1 LPIENV
7 NGLPTHEQQNLFYT
21 VRQYSQR
28 TKSII
33 METSAQGTPK
43 TIYLKDYA
51 PAPYKAEH
59 TSLSFEL
66 FEDKTIVKSA
76 VLYVKNANDNTL
88 ILNGQDQ
95 VITSVEMNGAP
106 FNGYEIVDHK
116 MIIKNASDT
125 FTLSITSEIDP
136 ASNTAL
142 EGLYKSQGTYC
153 TQCEAEGFRRITYF
167 QDRPDVLST
176 FSVRIEGD
184 KSKYPILLSNGNL
197 IETGNLENGRHFTA
211 WHDPSPKPC
220 YLFALVAGDLV
231 SIEDSF
237 KTMSGRNVALH
248 IYVRAGDEKQCH
260 HAMQSLKKAMRW
272 DEEKYGREYQL
283 DLFNIVAVSDFN
295 MGAMENT
302 SLNIFNTKLV
312 LAHQETA
319 TDTDFYSVE
328 AVIGHE
334 YFHNWTGN
342 RVTCRDWFQLSL
354 KEGLTVFRDQEFSAD
369 TNSRAVQRI
378 DDVDQLRRLQF
389 SEDASPLAHS
399 VQPDS
404 FIEISNFYTTTVYE
418 KGAEIIRM
426 QHTLLGEQT
435 YRHATDLY
443 FNRYDGH
450 AVTCDD
456 FVQCM
461 ADASKRDMSQFF
473 LWYKQA
479 GTPSVIAS
487 SHYNAEQQQFSLS
500 LTQSQ
505 PDTAGQTDKKPL
517 LIPVAV
523 GLLDEQGVETHATQI
538 LEMTAREQSFTFD
551 NVHARPVPSILR
563 GFSAPVKL
571 TTDLSDDDLRLLQLK
586 DTDGFNKWEAG
597 QTLALRNIERVM
609 ANSEADIS
617 QFIDDFGVII
627 EQAIAGDGDKALF
640 ARALTLPTIAV
651 IAQTQK
657 MIDPAAIDNAR
668 TQILT
673 AIKRSHKEAL
683 KRLYD
688 GNANSGVFTVSPE
701 AMGRRALQNITIEL
715 LTVTNGTGCAAFAKA
730 HYDNADNMTDRVA
743 ALACLAD
750 SVQPERE
757 IAFADFYQRFKD
769 YQLVV
774 DKWFTL
780 QAMANRDAIFDD
792 FTKLRQHQ
800 EFNIKNPNR
809 VRSLYSAF
817 ALNNPV
823 KFHDPSGQGY
833 ALLRNVIVELN
844 TINPQIASR
853 LVTPLREWKRYTPVL
868 QIQMKEALQTIMD
881 TPNLSNDVF
890 ELVSKS
896 LNG

>member
-1 LPIENV
+1 MDLESN
-7 NGLPTHEQQNLFYT
+7 
-21 VRQYSQR
+21 
-28 TKSII
+28 
-33 METSAQGTPK
+33 ATPK

-51 PAPYKAEH
+51 PAPYRVSH
-59 TSLSFEL
+59 VDLSFSL
-66 FEDKTIVKSA
+66 FEEKTIVKSEVQYIRSTDA
-76 VLYVKNANDNTL
+76 VSVDLV
-88 ILNGQDQ
+88 LNGQDQ
-95 VITSVEMNGAP
+95 VITAVEKDGVA
-106 FNGYEIVDHK
+106 FDGYTLTEQQ
-116 MIIKNASDT
+116 MIIKDAGEK

-142 EGLYKSQGTYC
+142 EGLYKSQGSYC

-184 KSKYPILLSNGNL
+184 KSKYPVMLSNGNL
-197 IETGNLENGRHFTA
+197 VASGDLAHGRHFTA
-211 WHDPSPKPC
+211 WHDPFPKPC

-231 SIEDSF
+231 RIEDTF
-237 KTMSGRNVALH
+237 QTVSGRQVTLH
-248 IYVRAGDEKQCH
+248 IYVRKGDEQQCD
-260 HAMQSLKKAMRW
+260 HAMQSLKKAMKW

-369 TNSRAVQRI
+369 MNSRAVQRI

-389 SEDASPLAHS
+389 SEDASPLAHA
-399 VQPDS
+399 VQPDN

-418 KGAEIIRM
+418 KGAELIRM
-426 QHTLLGEQT
+426 QHTLLGPDT
-435 YRHATDLY
+435 YRKATDLY
-443 FNRYDGH
+443 FERYDGH
-450 AVTCDD
+450 AVTCND

-461 ADASKRDMSQFF
+461 ADASGRDLSQFF

-479 GTPSVIAS
+479 GTPTLKVS
-487 SHYNAEQQQFSLS
+487 SQYNAAQQQFTLS
-500 LTQSQ
+500 LTQAQ

-517 LIPVAV
+517 HIPVAV
-523 GLLDEQGVETHATQI
+523 GLLDELGNETHATQI
-538 LEMTAREQSFTFD
+538 LEMTAREQTFTFD
-551 NVHARPVPSILR
+551 GVLSRPVPSILR

-586 DTDGFNKWEAG
+586 DTDGFNKWESG

-609 ANSEADIS
+609 ANGEADIS
-617 QFIDDFGVII
+617 QFVDDFGVVL
-627 EQAIAGDGDKALF
+627 EQAIAGEGDKAFF

-651 IAQTQK
+651 ISQTQAV
-657 MIDPAAIDNAR
+657 IDPAAIDQAR
-668 TQILT
+668 THILT
-673 AIKRSHKEAL
+673 SIKRAHKDAL
-683 KRLYD
+683 VRLYD
-688 GNANSGVFTVSPE
+688 DNANTGAFSVSPA
-701 AMGRRALQNITIEL
+701 AMGRRALQNIALEL
-715 LTVTNGTGCAAFAKA
+715 LTVTNGSGCATRAKA
-730 HYDNADNMTDRVA
+730 HYDGANNMTDRVA
-743 ALACLAD
+743 ALACLTD
-750 SVQPERE
+750 STKTERE
-757 IAFADFYQRFKD
+757 LVFADFYERFKA

-780 QAMANRDAIFDD
+780 QVMANRSQIFDD
-792 FTKLRQHQ
+792 FAKLRQHH

-817 ALNNPV
+817 AINNPV
-823 KFHDPSGQGY
+823 QFHHPSGQGY
-833 ALLRNVIVELN
+833 AILRDAIIELN
-844 TINPQIASR
+844 AINPQIASR
-853 LVTPLREWKRYTPVL
+853 LVTPLREWKRYTQVL
-868 QIQMKEALQTIMD
+868 QVQMQAALQAIMD

-896 LNG
+896 LKG

>member
-1 LPIENV
+1 MQ
-7 NGLPTHEQQNLFYT
+7 TATQ
-21 VRQYSQR
+21 
-28 TKSII
+28 
-33 METSAQGTPK
+33 AAPK
-43 TIYLKDYA
+43 TIYLKDYY
-51 PAPYKAEH
+51 PAPYRAEH
-59 TSLSFEL
+59 ISLLFEL
-66 FEDKTIVKSA
+66 FEEKTIVKST
-76 VLYVKNANDNTL
+76 VSYLKNADSKNTL
-88 ILNGQDQ
+88 VLNGQGQ
-95 VITSVEMNGAP
+95 VITSVELNGKP
-106 FNGYEIVDHK
+106 FSDYRLIDNEM
-116 MIIKNASDT
+116 MIDNAAEK
-125 FTLSITSEIDP
+125 FTLTITSEIDP

-142 EGLYKSQGTYC
+142 EGLYQSQGTFC

-167 QDRPDVLST
+167 QDRPDVLTT
-176 FSVRIEGD
+176 FSVRIEAD
-184 KSKYPILLSNGNL
+184 KSKYPVLLSNGNL
-197 IETGNLENGRHFTA
+197 VEAGHLENGRHFTA
-211 WHDPSPKPC
+211 WHDPFAKPC

-231 SIEDSF
+231 SIQDSF
-237 KTMSGRNVALH
+237 TTMSGRSVALN
-248 IYVRAGDEKQCH
+248 IYVRAGDEKQCG
-260 HAMQSLKKAMRW
+260 HAMQSLKKAMQW

-369 TNSRAVQRI
+369 TNSRPVQRI

-389 SEDASPLAHS
+389 SEDASPLAHA

-404 FIEISNFYTTTVYE
+404 FIEISNFYTSTVYE

-426 QHTLLGEQT
+426 QHTLLGQDT
-435 YRHATDLY
+435 YRKATDLY

-461 ADASKRDMSQFF
+461 ADASGRDMSQFF

-479 GTPSVIAS
+479 GTPSLIANGQ
-487 SHYNAEQQQFSLS
+487 YNEAKQQFT
-500 LTQSQ
+500 LTLKQSQ
-505 PDTAGQTDKKPL
+505 LDTPNQTHKKPL

-523 GLLDEQGVETHATQI
+523 GLLDAQGNETHATQI
-538 LEMTAREQSFTFD
+538 LEMTEREQSFTFD
-551 NVHARPVPSILR
+551 HVASRPVPSILR

-609 ANSEADIS
+609 AGDNNVS
-617 QFIDDFGVII
+617 QFVDDVGVII
-627 EQAIAGDGDKALF
+627 DQATQAQDDKALF

-651 IAQTQK
+651 IAQTQLV
-657 MIDPAAIDNAR
+657 IDPAAIDHAR
-668 TQILT
+668 THILKS
-673 AIKRSHKEAL
+673 IKRAHKNAL
-683 KRLYD
+683 ERLYESNINT
-688 GNANSGVFTVSPE
+688 GEFSVTPK
-701 AMGRRALQNITIEL
+701 AMGRRALQNIALEL
-715 LTVTNGTGCAAFAKA
+715 LTVTNGTGCAARAKA

-757 IAFADFYQRFKD
+757 IVFADFYERFKH
-769 YQLVV
+769 YPLVV

-780 QAMANRDAIFDD
+780 QAMASRDAIFDD
-792 FTKLRQHQ
+792 FAKLRHHK

-817 ALNNPV
+817 AINNPV
-823 KFHDPSGQGY
+823 KFHDMCGQGY
-833 ALLRNVIVELN
+833 ALLRDVIIELN

-868 QIQMKEALQTIMD
+868 QVQMQAALQAILD

-896 LNG
+896 LKA

>member
-1 LPIENV
+1 MDI
-7 NGLPTHEQQNLFYT
+7 
-21 VRQYSQR
+21 
-28 TKSII
+28 KSN
-33 METSAQGTPK
+33 ATPK

-51 PAPYKAEH
+51 PATYRVGH
-59 TSLSFEL
+59 VDLSFAL
-66 FEDKTIVKSA
+66 FEDKTIVKSVVQYIRSAGA
-76 VLYVKNANDNTL
+76 VSADLV
-88 ILNGQDQ
+88 LNGQDQ
-95 VITSVEMNGAP
+95 VVTGVEINGVA
-106 FNGYEIVDHK
+106 FDGYTLTEHQ
-116 MIIKNASDT
+116 MIIKDAAEK

-142 EGLYKSQGTYC
+142 EGLYKSQGSYC

-184 KSKYPILLSNGNL
+184 KSKYPVLLSNGNL
-197 IETGNLENGRHFTA
+197 IATGDLEHGRHFTA
-211 WHDPSPKPC
+211 WSDPFPKPC
-220 YLFALVAGDLV
+220 YLFALVAGNLV
-231 SIEDSF
+231 RIEDTF
-237 KTMSGRNVALH
+237 QTMSGRQVALH
-248 IYVRAGDEKQCH
+248 IYVRAGDELQCD
-260 HAMQSLKKAMRW
+260 HAMQSLKKAMQW
-272 DEEKYGREYQL
+272 DEDKYGREYQL

-369 TNSRAVQRI
+369 MNSRAVQRI

-389 SEDASPLAHS
+389 SEDASPLAHA
-399 VQPDS
+399 VQPDN

-418 KGAEIIRM
+418 KGAELIRM
-426 QHTLLGEQT
+426 QHTLLGTDT
-435 YRHATDLY
+435 YRKATDLY
-443 FNRYDGH
+443 FERYDGH
-450 AVTCDD
+450 AVTCND

-461 ADASKRDMSQFF
+461 ADASGRDMSQFF

-479 GTPSVIAS
+479 GTPTLVAS
-487 SHYNAEQQQFSLS
+487 GQYNAAQQQYTLS

-505 PDTAGQTDKKPL
+505 PDTSGQTDKKPL
-517 LIPVAV
+517 HIPVAV
-523 GLLDEQGVETHATQI
+523 GLLDEQGNETHRTQI

-551 NVHARPVPSILR
+551 HVASRPVPSILR

-571 TTDLSDDDLRLLQLK
+571 ITDLSDDDLRLLQLK
-586 DTDGFNKWEAG
+586 DTDGFNKWESG

-609 ANSEADIS
+609 ADSAADIS
-617 QFIDDFGVII
+617 QFVDDFGVVI
-627 EQAIAGDGDKALF
+627 EQAVAGTGDKALF

-651 IAQTQK
+651 IAQTQTV
-657 MIDPAAIDNAR
+657 IDPAAIDQAR
-668 TQILT
+668 THIL
-673 AIKRSHKEAL
+673 ASIKRAHKDAL
-683 KRLYD
+683 VRLYD
-688 GNANSGVFTVSPE
+688 DNANTGEFSVSPA
-701 AMGRRALQNITIEL
+701 AMGRRALQNIALEL
-715 LTVTNGTGCAAFAKA
+715 LTVTNGTGCATRAKA
-730 HYDNADNMTDRVA
+730 HYDGANNMTDRVA
-743 ALACLAD
+743 ALACLTD
-750 SVQPERE
+750 STQVERE
-757 IAFADFYQRFKD
+757 LVFADFYERFKA

-780 QAMANRDAIFDD
+780 QVMANRPAIFDD
-792 FTKLRQHQ
+792 FAKLRQHH

-823 KFHDPSGQGY
+823 QFHHPSGQGY
-833 ALLRNVIVELN
+833 AILRDAIIELN
-844 TINPQIASR
+844 AINPQIASR
-853 LVTPLREWKRYTPVL
+853 LVTPLREWKRYAPVL
-868 QIQMKEALQTIMD
+868 QVQMQSALQAIMD

-896 LNG
+896 LKG

>member
-1 LPIENV
+1 MEIE
-7 NGLPTHEQQNLFYT
+7 
-21 VRQYSQR
+21 S
-28 TKSII
+28 
-33 METSAQGTPK
+33 SATPK
-43 TIYLKDYA
+43 TIYLRDYTA
-51 PAPYKAEH
+51 APYRVGH
-59 TSLSFEL
+59 VNLSFTL
-66 FEDKTIVKSA
+66 FEDKTIVRSEVQYIKKPD
-76 VLYVKNANDNTL
+76 VLSGDLV
-88 ILNGQDQ
+88 LNGQDQ
-95 VITSVEMNGAP
+95 VITAVEMDGVSFDAYTINQQ
-106 FNGYEIVDHK
+106 E
-116 MIIKNASDT
+116 MTIKDAGEK
-125 FTLSITSEIDP
+125 FTLTIISEIDP

-142 EGLYKSQGTYC
+142 EGLYKSQGSYC

-176 FSVRIEGD
+176 FSVRIEAD
-184 KSKYPILLSNGNL
+184 KNKYPVLLSNGNL
-197 IETGNLENGRHFTA
+197 VDAGELANGRHFTA
-211 WHDPSPKPC
+211 WNDPFPKPC
-220 YLFALVAGDLV
+220 YLFALVAGNLV
-231 SIEDSF
+231 RIEDSF
-237 KTMSGRNVALH
+237 QTMSGRKVALH
-248 IYVRAGDEKQCH
+248 IYVRAGDEHQCD
-260 HAMQSLKKAMRW
+260 HAMQSLKKAMQW

-319 TDTDFYSVE
+319 TDTDFDSVE

-369 TNSRAVQRI
+369 MSSRAVKRI

-389 SEDASPLAHS
+389 SEDASPLAHA
-399 VQPDS
+399 VQPDN

-418 KGAEIIRM
+418 KGAELIRM
-426 QHTLLGEQT
+426 QHTLLGPDT
-435 YRHATDLY
+435 YRKATDLY
-443 FNRYDGH
+443 FERYDGH
-450 AVTCDD
+450 AVTCND

-461 ADASKRDMSQFF
+461 ADASGRDLSQFF

-479 GTPSVIAS
+479 GTPTLKAS
-487 SHYNAEQQQFSLS
+487 GQYNAAQQQYTLS

-505 PDTAGQTDKKPL
+505 PDTAGQINKKPL
-517 LIPVAV
+517 HIPVAV
-523 GLLDEQGVETHATQI
+523 GLLDALGNETHATQV
-538 LEMTAREQSFTFD
+538 LEMTEREQSFTFD
-551 NVHARPVPSILR
+551 HVSSRPVPSILR

-586 DTDGFNKWEAG
+586 DTDGFNKWESG

-609 ANSEADIS
+609 ADATADIS
-617 QFIDDFGVII
+617 QFVNDFGIII
-627 EQAIAGDGDKALF
+627 EQAIAGAGDKALL

-651 IAQTQK
+651 IAQTQTV
-657 MIDPAAIDNAR
+657 IDPAAIDQAR
-668 TQILT
+668 THILKS
-673 AIKRSHKEAL
+673 IKRAHKDAL
-683 KRLYD
+683 ARLYD
-688 GNANSGVFTVSPE
+688 DNANMGAFSVTPA
-701 AMGRRALQNITIEL
+701 AMGRRALQNVALEL
-715 LTVTNGTGCAAFAKA
+715 LTVTNGTGCAARAKA
-730 HYDNADNMTDRVA
+730 HYDGANNMTDRVA
-743 ALACLAD
+743 ALACLSD
-750 SVQPERE
+750 STQPERE
-757 IAFADFYQRFKD
+757 LVFADFYERFKD

-780 QAMANRDAIFDD
+780 QAMANRSAIFDD
-792 FTKLRQHQ
+792 FAKLRQHH

-823 KFHDPSGQGY
+823 QFHHPSGQGY
-833 ALLRNVIVELN
+833 AILRDAIIELN
-844 TINPQIASR
+844 AINPQIASR

-868 QIQMKEALQTIMD
+868 QTQMQEALQAIMN

-896 LNG
+896 LKG